1 MSSSNL
7 FPMGTRL
14 GNYELT
20 AFIGEG
26 GMGTVYAAVHLG
38 LGKRVAIKTLRTELA
53 ADPDVRVRFLREGKA
68 AAAVR
73 HPNVVDVDD
82 VGIHDDM
89 PYLVMELL
97 EGEDLRALVNRSGRL
112 AVQQTVDILVPVLL
126 AMAEAHRA
134 GVVHRDLKPDNIFLA
149 RGYGGALV
157 PKVLDFGI
165 SKLREAQSMSLT
177 GNNALLGTPYYMSP
191 EQAGSARDVDARSD
205 LYSIGVILYHC
216 VTGRVPFAGTS
227 LAQVIGQILHA
238 PPIPMR
244 ESIPEVPLG
253 FEQVVLR
260 VMAKEPAAR
269 YPDAYA
275 LAQALLPFASHRIQ
289 VTHGPELQAG
299 DTLRATEPP
308 RAVPVAPL
316 PIEPSTLSPTAHSV
330 VTERPVA
337 SRGWQLALL
346 LVAVVGAGLALFLKQ
361 THVPE
366 AMPPIAVPEAVPPIA
381 VPTRSIQQPQSLPP
395 SIAPTPLVPPAVPV
409 AAVPPVQVTL
419 PALQPAAAANRD
431 AGAPIRGGR
440 GAKAERVRKPATAAP
455 AASERPQPNR
465 TAEDVWGDRK

>member
-1 MSSSNL
+1 
-7 FPMGTRL
+7 MGTRV

-38 LGKRVAIKTLRTELA
+38 LGKRVAIKTLRAEIA

-97 EGEDLRALVNRSGRL
+97 EGEDLRALVDRSGRL
-112 AVQQTVDILVPVLL
+112 AVQQTVDILIPVLL

-165 SKLREAQSMSLT
+165 SKLREAQSLSLT

-238 PPIPMR
+238 APVPMR

-253 FEQVVLR
+253 FEQVVAR
-260 VMAKEPAAR
+260 VMAKEPAGR
-269 YPDAYA
+269 YPDAQVMA
-275 LAQALLPFASHRIQ
+275 HALLPFASYRTQ
-289 VTHGPELQAG
+289 VAHGPDLQRQ
-299 DTLRATEPP
+299 DTLRATEPSIAAP
-308 RAVPVAPL
+308 AAPL
-316 PIEPSTLSPTAHSV
+316 PIEPIEASTLSPTAHSV
-330 VTERPVA
+330 AIARPTA
-337 SRGWQLALL
+337 AFGWRLPLL
-346 LVAVVGAGLALFLKQ
+346 LVAVVVAGLVLLSNQ
-361 THVPE
+361 
-366 AMPPIAVPEAVPPIA
+366 AVPPVA
-381 VPTRSIQQPQSLPP
+381 VPPVAVPPRSIQSPESPP
-395 SIAPTPLVPPAVPV
+395 TAIAITPIVPSPDPV
-409 AAVPPVQVTL
+409 AAVPPVQVAL
-419 PALQPAAAANRD
+419 PVQPTAAVNRD
-431 AGAPIRGGR
+431 AGASDANAPTTVRR
-440 GAKAERVRKPATAAP
+440 SAKPERIRKPTSAAP
-455 AASERPQPNR
+455 AAPERPQPSH
-465 TAEDVWGDRK
+465 APEDVWGDRK